1 MKTNRG
7 LITTCELDNNFSLAL
22 SLAPPAPLLF
32 LDFPPSYL
40 HLPPLP
46 SHLRLDL
53 SLSLHSPLHT
63 FKPRFPT
70 LFAFLFS
77 LARCHSPSTLHHHPP
92 VHSSFSLS
100 LRFYL
105 LFPSLDLSPSCLLLL
120 LLLSFSLSLLVLV
133 SRLLA
138 WTTNE
143 RRPYGTA
150 RTDAPIKL
158 SKTVCMN
165 SQAFPAHVPLLS
177 TDN

>member
-53 SLSLHSPLHT
+53 SLSLSIRLYTRSNLDSQLFSRFYSLLPVAIHPPPSITTPLSTHLSLFLFDSIFCFLPLTSPL
-63 FKPRFPT
+63 P
-70 LFAFLFS
+70 A
-77 LARCHSPSTLHHHPP
+77 
-92 VHSSFSLS
+92 SSFSL
-100 LRFYL
+100 
-105 LFPSLDLSPSCLLLL
+105 
-120 LLLSFSLSLLVLV
+120 SLSLLVLV

-138 WTTNE
+138 
-143 RRPYGTA
+143 
-150 RTDAPIKL
+150 
-158 SKTVCMN
+158 
-165 SQAFPAHVPLLS
+165 
-177 TDN
+177 